1 MATVVASH
9 RGRRLNMNPLTWL
22 AIAVI
27 LLIIFVAVTLDRIR
41 RARPSGVAPK
51 EVQPKKDR
59 VSGEDD

>member
-1 MATVVASH
+1 MDMVAASQ
-9 RGRRLNMNPLTWL
+9 RGRRLTMNPLTWL

-41 RARPSGVAPK
+41 RARPSGAPPR
-51 EVQPKKDR
+51 EVRPKKDR